1 MKIEIGG
8 LAGETPPREGY
19 VQVDAFG
26 QPDVLARL
34 EAMPFRAVEEIYA
47 SHVLEHLPNASI
59 VPALR
64 EMRRC
69 LAEDGRVELW
79 VPDLIWH
86 MRRFLNEADYATRW
100 GLHLEFLFGSQEHE
114 GQYHRTGFTPRR
126 LADCLFM
133 AGYREVKTRRAKRPE
148 RRRGDW
154 YPMEVVAEARL

>member
-8 LAGETPPREGY
+8 RARDTKPREGY
-19 VQVDAFG
+19 LQVDAFG
-26 QPDVLARL
+26 EPDVLARL
-34 EAMPFRAVEEIYA
+34 EAMPFKGIEEIYA

-64 EMRRC
+64 EIRRA
-69 LAEDGRVELW
+69 LSPEGRLELW

-100 GLHLEFLFGSQEHE
+100 GLHFETLFGSQEHE

-126 LADCLFM
+126 LAT
-133 AGYREVKTRRAKRPE
+133 VSSWRATE
-148 RRRGDW
+148 R
-154 YPMEVVAEARL
+154 